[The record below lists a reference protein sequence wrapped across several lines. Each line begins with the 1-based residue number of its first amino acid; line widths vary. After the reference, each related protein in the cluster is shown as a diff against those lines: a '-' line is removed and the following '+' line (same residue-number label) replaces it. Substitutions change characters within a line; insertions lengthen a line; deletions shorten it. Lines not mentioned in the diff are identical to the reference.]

1 MSKKTLSIVVILTF
15 FFPFVLW
22 NFVNCA
28 EGYIPPTKSYQKTPD
43 QFEAAF
49 NEQMAK
55 YGMSIDRNVF
65 PFLAAL

>member
-28 EGYIPPTKSYQKTPD
+28 EGYIPPTES
-43 QFEAAF
+43 
-49 NEQMAK
+49 
-55 YGMSIDRNVF
+55 
-65 PFLAAL
+65 